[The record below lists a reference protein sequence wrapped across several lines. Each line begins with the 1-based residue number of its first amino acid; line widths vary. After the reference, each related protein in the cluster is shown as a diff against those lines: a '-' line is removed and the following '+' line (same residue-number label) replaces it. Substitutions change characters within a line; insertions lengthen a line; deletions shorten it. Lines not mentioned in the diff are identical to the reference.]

1 MVKQCFTFNEI
12 GQPKIP
18 LHSSEGQVEL
28 KVPILNNHELQ
39 NGNYTIEISFYVILF
54 NPIKPEISEF
64 KFNLTS

>member
-1 MVKQCFTFNEI
+1 MFQLYNEI

-18 LHSSEGQVEL
+18 LHSSEGQV

-39 NGNYTIEISFYVILF
+39 NGNYTIKIPLYVILF